1 MSSDDVIHQLASYY
15 GVVGRYRDLSGREQP
30 TSLDTKRAL
39 LEANG
44 VELGS
49 ERDNQ
54 NLLKRIQLAQTQRRI
69 DQEIIFDV
77 GVGDLFVIRVAGNV
91 IAPSLVGSIEFAAGN
106 LGARL
111 VVVLGHTNCGA
122 MDATLETVQRG
133 TMPESDNLRL
143 IVDRIRPSAER
154 ALAVGGSSVRAELV
168 DLAGRENVRST
179 VEAIRNTPGIIRR
192 LAGEDGLMVIGAEY
206 SLATGAVE
214 FF

>member
-1 MSSDDVIHQLASYY
+1 MITAEDALQRLRDGNARFAAGESDLDTRRHAA
-15 GVVGRYRDLSGREQP
+15 RREQFTERQEP
-30 TSLDTKRAL
+30 FAIIVGCSDSRVP
-39 LEANG
+39 
-44 VELGS
+44 VE
-49 ERDNQ
+49 
-54 NLLKRIQLAQTQRRI
+54 TVF
-69 DQEIIFDV
+69 DQ
-77 GVGDLFVIRVAGNV
+77 GLGDLFVIRVAGNIV
-91 IAPSLVGSIEFAAGN
+91 SKTQLGSIEFAAGN

-133 TMPESDNLRL
+133 TMPESDNLGL

-192 LAGEDGLMVIGAEY
+192 LAGEEGLMVIGAEY

>member
-1 MSSDDVIHQLASYY
+1 MITAEDALQRLRDGNARFAAGESD
-15 GVVGRYRDLSGREQP
+15 
-30 TSLDTKRAL
+30 LDTRRHAARRKQFTERQEPFAIIV
-39 LEANG
+39 G
-44 VELGS
+44 CSDSRVPVE
-49 ERDNQ
+49 
-54 NLLKRIQLAQTQRRI
+54 TVF
-69 DQEIIFDV
+69 DQ
-77 GVGDLFVIRVAGNV
+77 GLGDLFVIRVAGNIV
-91 IAPSLVGSIEFAAGN
+91 SKTQLGSIEFAAGN

-133 TMPESDNLRL
+133 TMPESDNLGL

-154 ALAVGGSSVRAELV
+154 ALAAGGSSVRAELV

-192 LAGEDGLMVIGAEY
+192 LAGEEGLMVIGAEY